1 MGAHVEIVA
10 PRYVVL
16 TRLADSWI
24 PRAALADAERAEI
37 EAFRWR
43 RIYGPGRT
51 RVAEYWIPEPSRVA
65 SNEPVLDVPSVP
77 VATARAVKAAPA
89 CNCLSWQDAALRAF
103 GLYLGFMLANRAME
117 LLILAG

>member
-1 MGAHVEIVA
+1 MGAYVEIVA

-24 PRAALADAERAEI
+24 PRAAHADPDRAEL

-51 RVAEYWIPEPSRVA
+51 RVAEYWIPEQRRAAVA
-65 SNEPVLDVPSVP
+65 PDAAVDVIATPV
-77 VATARAVKAAPA
+77 RAQPD
-89 CNCLSWQDAALRAF
+89 CTCLTWRDAALRAF
-103 GLYLGFMLANRAME
+103 ALYLGFMLANRAME

>member
-24 PRAALADAERAEI
+24 PRAAHADPDRAEM

-51 RVAEYWIPEPSRVA
+51 RVAEYWIPEQPRALPAEPAIEVTA
-65 SNEPVLDVPSVP
+65 SPVR
-77 VATARAVKAAPA
+77 TAASD
-89 CNCLSWQDAALRAF
+89 CTCLSWRDAALRAF
-103 GLYLGFMLANRAME
+103 ALYLGFMLANRAME

>member
-24 PRAALADAERAEI
+24 PRAAHADPDRAEM

-51 RVAEYWIPEPSRVA
+51 RVAEYWIPEPPRALPVEPAIEAA
-65 SNEPVLDVPSVP
+65 STSVR
-77 VATARAVKAAPA
+77 TAAPD
-89 CNCLSWQDAALRAF
+89 CTCLSWQDAALRAF
-103 GLYLGFMLANRAME
+103 ALYLGFMLANRAME

>member
-24 PRAALADAERAEI
+24 PRATHADPDRAER

-43 RIYGPGRT
+43 RIYGPGHT
-51 RVAEYWIPEPSRVA
+51 KVAEYWIPEQPRVL
-65 SNEPVLDVPSVP
+65 SSEPVIDVVSLP
-77 VATARAVKAAPA
+77 ARAAPA
-89 CNCLSWQDAALRAF
+89 SDCTCLPWRDAALRAF
-103 GLYLGFMLANRAME
+103 ALYLGFMLANRAME

>member
-1 MGAHVEIVA
+1 MGAYAEIVA

-24 PRAALADAERAEI
+24 PRAAHADPDKAEL

-51 RVAEYWIPEPSRVA
+51 RVAEYWIPERQPRALPADPVIDVA
-65 SNEPVLDVPSVP
+65 SVPYKTPPDCS
-77 VATARAVKAAPA
+77 
-89 CNCLSWQDAALRAF
+89 CLSWRDAALRALA
-103 GLYLGFMLANRAME
+103 LYLGFMLANRAME

>member
-24 PRAALADAERAEI
+24 PRAAHADPDRAEMD
-37 EAFRWR
+37 AFRWR

-51 RVAEYWIPEPSRVA
+51 KVAEYWIPELPRSA
-65 SNEPVLDVPSVP
+65 AAAESLPAIDAITAPVRSAAANCTRSEEHTSELQSLMRL
-77 VATARAVKAAPA
+77 TYAVF
-89 CNCLSWQDAALRAF
+89 CLKK
-103 GLYLGFMLANRAME
+103 
-117 LLILAG
+117 

>member
-24 PRAALADAERAEI
+24 PRAAHADAERAEM

-51 RVAEYWIPEPSRVA
+51 RIAEYWIPEQSRLAPNEPALDVA
-65 SNEPVLDVPSVP
+65 STP
-77 VATARAVKAAPA
+77 VAAARPTTTVPD
-89 CNCLSWQDAALRAF
+89 CTCLSWRDAALRAF
-103 GLYLGFMLANRAME
+103 ALYLGFMLANRAME

>member
-24 PRAALADAERAEI
+24 PRAAHADPDRAELD
-37 EAFRWR
+37 AFRWR

-51 RVAEYWIPEPSRVA
+51 RVAEYWIPEQPNALPAERIIEAA
-65 SNEPVLDVPSVP
+65 SPV
-77 VATARAVKAAPA
+77 TGGIAASDCA
-89 CNCLSWQDAALRAF
+89 CLSWRDAALRAF
-103 GLYLGFMLANRAME
+103 ALYLGFMLANRAME

>member
-24 PRAALADAERAEI
+24 PRAAHADPDRAEMD
-37 EAFRWR
+37 AFRWR

-51 RVAEYWIPEPSRVA
+51 KVAEYWIPELPRSA
-65 SNEPVLDVPSVP
+65 AAAESLPVIDAITAP
-77 VATARAVKAAPA
+77 VRSAAVD
-89 CNCLSWQDAALRAF
+89 CTCLSWSDAALRAF
-103 GLYLGFMLANRAME
+103 ALYLGFTLANRIME

>member
-24 PRAALADAERAEI
+24 PRAAHADPDRAELD
-37 EAFRWR
+37 AFRWR

-51 RVAEYWIPEPSRVA
+51 RVAEYWIPEQTSALPAERIIEA
-65 SNEPVLDVPSVP
+65 AAVP
-77 VATARAVKAAPA
+77 VPPRTAASD
-89 CNCLSWQDAALRAF
+89 CTCLSWRDAALRAF
-103 GLYLGFMLANRAME
+103 ALYLGFMLANRAME

>member
-24 PRAALADAERAEI
+24 PRAAHADAERAER

-51 RVAEYWIPEPSRVA
+51 RVAEYWIPEQPAQTVTEA
-65 SNEPVLDVPSVP
+65 ILDVPASP
-77 VATARAVKAAPA
+77 VSGHGVRSA
-89 CNCLSWQDAALRAF
+89 CDCPSWRETALRAF
-103 GLYLGFMLANRAME
+103 ALYLGFTLANRAME

>member
-24 PRAALADAERAEI
+24 PRAAHADPDRAEL

-51 RVAEYWIPEPSRVA
+51 RVAEYW
-65 SNEPVLDVPSVP
+65 VPGP
-77 VATARAVKAAPA
+77 
-89 CNCLSWQDAALRAF
+89 
-103 GLYLGFMLANRAME
+103 
-117 LLILAG
+117 

>member
-24 PRAALADAERAEI
+24 PRAAHADPDHAER

-51 RVAEYWIPEPSRVA
+51 RVAEYWVPEQPRA
-65 SNEPVLDVPSVP
+65 LPADHPIDVDIAPAP
-77 VATARAVKAAPA
+77 LRAAAPD
-89 CNCLSWQDAALRAF
+89 CSCLSWRDAALRAF
-103 GLYLGFMLANRAME
+103 ALYLGFMLANRAME